1 MDIFALKWNDRKNL
15 GFQWN
20 FLITLLEHSHGKPT
34 HWNQDTGWYRRF
46 AMSKLNMSHCQIL
59 IGSFTNRTIQQTP
72 QLSSLAS
79 FVLRSCEAHASPGR
93 PWMALWLRLQTQE
106 WRWLLGL
113 RSTFPSPGSRIC
125 LEQISL
131 SGVVRSYAFCLNSH
145 FYSTGSV
152 DETLLWTRRSV
163 EVNESQD
170 H

>member
-1 MDIFALKWNDRKNL
+1 
-15 GFQWN
+15 
-20 FLITLLEHSHGKPT
+20 
-34 HWNQDTGWYRRF
+34 
-46 AMSKLNMSHCQIL
+46 
-59 IGSFTNRTIQQTP
+59 
-72 QLSSLAS
+72 
-79 FVLRSCEAHASPGR
+79 
-93 PWMALWLRLQTQE
+93 MALWLRLQTQE